1 MTLRGFQERKM
12 LRKVIFSAP
21 MVFVVWGIILWMLWN
36 TIVLWD
42 TKIKINNRNEDIETE
57 IENSEESRKI
67 VEQKMESLRSEYGID
82 LEARSKFNLTK
93 SGEKVV
99 VFADESNKNESL
111 PKTKNPFTSF
121 ASLLAD
127 FFNFLKNEE

>member
-99 VFADESNKNESL
+99 VFADESNKDEFPHQTN
-111 PKTKNPFTSF
+111 NPF
-121 ASLLAD
+121 
-127 FFNFLKNEE
+127 